1 MTVAQDGCIFIQG
14 GMSVELTDD
23 GVEVWVTSPSAMG
36 PPYKNTAHQLLT
48 PDDMLELAQDLTR
61 WAQILISKRSR

>member
-23 GVEVWVTSPSAMG
+23 GVEVWVSSPTGGAG
-36 PPYKNTAHQLLT
+36 LKTAHQALT

-61 WAQILISKRSR
+61 WAQILIAKRSR